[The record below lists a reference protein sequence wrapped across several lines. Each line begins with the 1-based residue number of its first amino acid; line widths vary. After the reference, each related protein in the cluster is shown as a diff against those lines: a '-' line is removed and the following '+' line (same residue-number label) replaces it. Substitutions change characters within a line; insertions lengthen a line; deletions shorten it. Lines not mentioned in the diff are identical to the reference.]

1 MPPLEPFPIHSSVE
15 PSDEICVEG
24 EIKSL
29 IYKKKLDEGIFL
41 KDTVPSITEIKKNI
55 PAKYFSPSI
64 KTSFKYVAWDLM
76 IVAIVF
82 ATYLTLD
89 SIGSIP
95 SIVKIFVILP
105 SYAFIQGTM
114 FWAIFVLGH
123 DCGHGSFSRYPWL
136 NDVVGTFLHTLILVP
151 YTPWKLSHRH
161 HHKNTG
167 NIDKDEVFFPLRES
181 EAFSMTK
188 GVKSTKLI
196 PYFGFG
202 IGWII
207 YLIVGYGTRATSH
220 VNPYDPLF
228 AKNRAGAI
236 TSVTCVLLALFVL
249 CNASIHFGILAVVKY
264 YFLPWII
271 FASWLV
277 ITTFLH
283 HHGSEENIKLPWF
296 SNDQW
301 NYVVGNLSSVDRDY
315 GTLHDVT
322 HSIGTHQVH
331 HLFPAIPHYYLK
343 EATTSFRKRYPQ
355 FKRESNKPIIKSFI
369 DTFTV
374 WKRQFIISD
383 DTKVF
388 VYTNENEGKKQK

>member
-24 EIKSL
+24 EVKSL
-29 IYKKKLDEGIFL
+29 IYKKKLDDGLIFL
-41 KDTVPSITEIKKNI
+41 KDTVPSIIEIKKNI

-76 IVAIVF
+76 TVAIIF
-82 ATYLTLD
+82 ATYLMLD

-95 SIVKIFVILP
+95 SFIKIFVILP
-105 SYAFIQGTM
+105 SYTFVQGTM

-167 NIDKDEVFFPLRES
+167 NIDKDEVFFPLRKS
-181 EAFSMTK
+181 EAYEMTK
-188 GVKSTKLI
+188 GAESTKLI

-202 IGWII
+202 IGWVI
-207 YLIVGYGTRATSH
+207 YLFHGYGTRATSH
-220 VNPYDPLF
+220 INPFDPLF

-236 TSVTCVLLALFVL
+236 TSITCVLLTLFVL
-249 CNASIHFGILAVVKY
+249 YNVSIHFGTLVVVKY
-264 YFLPWII
+264 YFLPWTI

-283 HHGSEENIKLPWF
+283 HHGAEENIKLPWF
-296 SNDQW
+296 ANDQW

-315 GTLHDVT
+315 GILHDVT
-322 HSIGTHQVH
+322 HSIGTHQIH

-343 EATTSFRKRYPQ
+343 EATASFRKRYPQ
-355 FKRESNKPIIKSFI
+355 FKRESNKPILKSFI
-369 DTFTV
+369 DTFTM
-374 WKRQFIISD
+374 WKRQFIIAD

-388 VYTNENEGKKQK
+388 VYTNKEGKKQN